1 MLVVKVGGRAL
12 RNLGEI
18 CRDLARYE
26 PFILVHGGG
35 DEVSDIS
42 RRMGIEP
49 KFVTSPSGLRS
60 RYTDESE
67 IEVYVMVMAGKIN
80 KSIVNELLNLGVKAI
95 GISGLDGPIMIAE
108 RKERIIVQ
116 EGGRKFAIPGGYTG
130 RIVEVRKELIEGLMR
145 LGYNLVISPI
155 SKGKGGEIL
164 NVDGDQA
171 AVSIAEALRPEGLVI
186 LSDVDGVAVN
196 GEVRRVIWVDEIGPI
211 EGVGGG
217 MLRKLMMSAR
227 VAGLTRVVIANGLRD
242 EPVTRALRGEGTSI
256 EVR

>member
-12 RNLGEI
+12 RNLREI
-18 CRDLARYE
+18 CRDLAKYE
-26 PFILVHGGG
+26 FILVHGGG
-35 DEVSDIS
+35 DEVSDVS

-60 RYTDESE
+60 RYTDENE

-80 KSIVNELLNLGVKAI
+80 KLIVNELLNLGIRAV
-95 GISGLDGPIMIAE
+95 GISGLDGPTLIAE

-116 EGGRKFAIPGGYTG
+116 EGGRRFAIPGGYTG
-130 RIVEVRKELIEGLMR
+130 RIVEVRRDLIDSLTR
-145 LGYNLVISPI
+145 SGYSVVISPI
-155 SKGKGGEIL
+155 SRGKGGEIL

-171 AVSIAEALRPEGLVI
+171 AVSIAEAMLPEGLVI
-186 LSDVDGVAVN
+186 LSDVDGVIVG
-196 GEVRRVIWVDEIGPI
+196 GEVRRVLWADEIGSI
-211 EGVGGG
+211 EGIGGG
-217 MLRKLMMSAR
+217 MLRKLMMSAK
-227 VAGLTRVVIANGLRD
+227 VAGLTRVLIANGLRD